1 MTHEKSTEGRFG
13 LEEWKKARVEAAAQ
27 AMQTKGAVDFP
38 HDLAG
43 TLDGNR
49 WFAKV
54 GLDAA
59 DAVPHPLQSSCD
71 CATHE
76 EMVEAVARAIY
87 NRRGYDAR
95 VIPFEQS
102 CEERAVCMSQAEA
115 AIEALKPWLKG

>member
-76 EMVEAVARAIY
+76 EMVEAVARAIA
-87 NRRGYDAR
+87 DAKWGDGAPFTWQQS
-95 VIPFEQS
+95 IPK
-102 CEERAVCMSQAEA
+102 AKA
-115 AIEALKPWLKG
+115 AIEALKPWLKEKTNGQ